1 MNHRDAVVEL
11 LSCRTEFEAEAIAA
25 ALRAR
30 EITAQAMGGMLTG
43 FRAEAPA
50 IARVMVLAGQLE
62 QARAALAELRA
73 QSAQNEAEPSPIEA
87 EGGSASAVG
96 PDPVLSSADQPTADQ
111 DGDGGAQ
118 AAGRRLPAVTAGVL
132 AVLLVVASSLGVPPA
147 VQMAVGIALLV
158 AVALLVKDVLAARS
172 DAPPSGPVDPFGGS
186 SGDPS
191 PGPYRFPSERRD
203 R

>member
-50 IARVMVLAGQLE
+50 VARVMVLSGQLE

-73 QSAQNEAEPSPIEA
+73 QSTDDQPDLPPAQVDSGP
-87 EGGSASAVG
+87 ASAPP
-96 PDPVLSSADQPTADQ
+96 PDPDVFPSSQPAVDNDDSSDTPASS
-111 DGDGGAQ
+111 
-118 AAGRRLPAVTAGVL
+118 RRLPAVTAGVL

-158 AVALLVKDVLAARS
+158 AIALLVKDVLASRT
-172 DAPPSGPVDPFGGS
+172 DANPSGPAEP
-186 SGDPS
+186 PA
-191 PGPYRFPSERRD
+191 GPYRFPSDRRI